1 MFERILVAIDG
12 GETTR
17 STLETAC
24 AMADKYQ
31 SKLGILYVTK
41 PKAISDDLIREAQIE
56 GILSTPDYSGAI
68 DRFAYYDTVSMRE
81 EVRRAESVTRLAGEI
96 ADSVLS
102 EAEAYSK
109 GKNVKAVKTFV
120 RSGDV
125 AKAILDVA
133 SEADADLIVMGHERR
148 SVLDDLIHRSVAE
161 TVDKKAQCPCL
172 VLSQ

>member
-41 PKAISDDLIREAQIE
+41 PKAISDELIREAQIE
-56 GILSTPDYSGAI
+56 RVLSTPDYSGAI

-81 EVRRAESVTRLAGEI
+81 EVRRAESVTRLAVEI
-96 ADSVLS
+96 AASVVS
-102 EAEAYSK
+102 EAPR
-109 GKNVKAVKTFV
+109 VKT
-120 RSGDV
+120 S
-125 AKAILDVA
+125 
-133 SEADADLIVMGHERR
+133 RR
-148 SVLDDLIHRSVAE
+148 
-161 TVDKKAQCPCL
+161 
-172 VLSQ
+172 